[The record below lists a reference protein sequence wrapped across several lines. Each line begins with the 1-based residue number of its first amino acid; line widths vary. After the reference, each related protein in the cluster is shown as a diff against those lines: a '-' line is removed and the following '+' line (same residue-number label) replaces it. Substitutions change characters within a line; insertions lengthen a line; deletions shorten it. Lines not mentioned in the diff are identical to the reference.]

1 MFYLI
6 FQENPFVA
14 WISVPP
20 GSMIFVF
27 LLATL
32 TALISTGLTRWL
44 VDTKALNRKQV
55 IIKAHDEE
63 KKRIIDIA
71 EVDPEKYRKLKK
83 RWERL
88 DVVLK
93 QSQQRMALKRMLPS
107 CITFVPMIVIF
118 TLVRGMFGINNPVA
132 LSPMNANDV
141 LFIGPMMAATTQTV
155 YPWTA
160 LVYGAARNI
169 TIYDG
174 WINFTAWYFL
184 SSFGISTLIQRIF
197 KLQTQAT
204 GGIEQMMGGS
214 KAKALEF
221 PKI

>member
-1 MFYLI
+1 MFNII
-6 FQENPFVA
+6 FQNSNAFLD
-14 WISVPP
+14 WIQYPP
-20 GSMIFVF
+20 GSIIFIF

-44 VDTKALNRKQV
+44 IDMKALNRKQV

-63 KKRIIDIA
+63 KKKIIDLA
-71 EVDPEKYRKLKK
+71 EGDPEKYRKLRK

-93 QSQQRMALKRMLPS
+93 QSQQRMAMKRMLPS
-107 CITFVPMIVIF
+107 CITFIPMIIIF
-118 TLVRGMFGINNPVA
+118 SVVRGIFLNNPVA

-141 LFIGPMMAATTQTV
+141 PLIGPMMAAAGIIQM
-155 YPWTA
+155 
-160 LVYGAARNI
+160 YGSDI
-169 TIYDG
+169 SVSIFDG

-204 GGIEQMMGGS
+204 GGMEQMMGGT
-214 KAKALEF
+214 KAKALTF
-221 PKI
+221 PDV